1 MTGFRQP
8 PTFRL
13 GVPAAANALTLHRNA
28 GSPGVGLV
36 ARGRDA
42 RTRHADA
49 TQDARLPPISP
60 SAMPLSIRCARLRW
74 RAGADRIEPPRD
86 AVHAPSGLPRR
97 TALRIGLLAGLA
109 GSLILSAGR
118 SLAAYVSPFRLQ
130 ISAPAGW
137 LSDIASR
144 SALIDPNSTPHPAAW
159 YTTNYPGLSWGPVN
173 PQLYSVPQNQI
184 GNPSLVTALEY
195 DRGMPV
201 YNTFINAVPAGVS
214 YLDWATQRLMAVAQP
229 MIGTAYQHLHLP
241 TFNPSLVTPPGSF
254 TWNPVSNNPLLQSS
268 QQLLANQ
275 PGTQTNPYKDA
286 YGLAAAG
293 IDCTD
298 FTAYL
303 YNLAL
308 GYQLHSGT
316 FNQVTFPDMSSGL
329 VGGTAAAT
337 VLDATGRVVQPSFFY
352 GPNYGSDSSNAPG
365 SLDSVI
371 DQLQP
376 GDLLYIG
383 NRNGIRHV
391 VMWLGPVGV
400 NQDGTASS
408 VPLVISSHDNTP
420 AIFDTQNINTDPT
433 SALFGFPAD
442 GEIVEHL
449 PPPGVHILPFTDQNW
464 FYQDFQLAMRVLPNA
479 AVPAPALPAWAVLAM
494 AHRLRRL
501 RRSGCHR
508 RASASPGPRNP
519 CDSPST

>member
-1 MTGFRQP
+1 
-8 PTFRL
+8 
-13 GVPAAANALTLHRNA
+13 
-28 GSPGVGLV
+28 
-36 ARGRDA
+36 
-42 RTRHADA
+42 
-49 TQDARLPPISP
+49 
-60 SAMPLSIRCARLRW
+60 MPLSISTARPQL
-74 RAGADRIEPPRD
+74 RAGANRNESSRAAI
-86 AVHAPSGLPRR
+86 R
-97 TALRIGLLAGLA
+97 TALRLADRPALPISLLAGLA
-109 GSLILSAGR
+109 GTLILSAGR
-118 SLAAYVSPFRLQ
+118 SQAAYVSPFKLT
-130 ISAPAGW
+130 ISAPSSW
-137 LSDIASR
+137 LTDIASR
-144 SALIDPNSTPHPAAW
+144 SALIDPNSTPQPAAW
-159 YTTNYPGLSWGPVN
+159 YTTNYPDFSWGPVN

-184 GNPSLVTALEY
+184 GNPALVAALQY
-195 DRGMPV
+195 DRGTPV
-201 YNTFINAVPAGVS
+201 YNTLTNPVPAGVS
-214 YLDWATQRLMAVAQP
+214 YLDWATQRLMTVAQP

-254 TWNPVSNNPLLQSS
+254 SWNSVSNNPLLQSS
-268 QQLLANQ
+268 QQLLVNQ
-275 PGTQTNPYKDA
+275 SGTQPNPYKQA

-303 YNLAL
+303 YNIAL
-308 GYQLHSGT
+308 GYQMHSGT

-329 VGGTAAAT
+329 VGGTAAAI
-337 VLDATGRVVQPSFFY
+337 VLDSTGKVVQPSFFY
-352 GPNYGSDSSNAPG
+352 GPNYGSDISNGPG
-365 SLDSVI
+365 SLDRVI

-400 NQDGTASS
+400 NLDGTASS

-449 PPPGVHILPFTDQNW
+449 PPPGVHILPFTEQNW

-479 AVPAPALPAWAVLAM
+479 AVPAPALPAWAVLAV

-501 RRSGCHR
+501 RR
-508 RASASPGPRNP
+508 RACPQRARAFTSLGKS
-519 CDSPST
+519 CDSPRL